1 MSSNMIR
8 RVSVAAVAIPTA
20 IAVVY
25 IGGWAL
31 SALLSVF
38 AALGTAEVYKLAERA
53 GVRPLKE
60 PGYVGAALIPVTV
73 FAATADGLG
82 LGYRYLLFA
91 IPVFMIAVMAHAVFS
106 RTPDEKPLTSVSIT
120 VFAVLYTSGL
130 LAFLILLRHPPA
142 PLSAWGATW
151 LVFLPLTVVWVCD
164 SMAMT
169 FGSMIG
175 GPKFAPTVS
184 PNKTWSGTIAGSLSG
199 GIVAPVYFF
208 IFLDRFSFDLSLPQL
223 IVFGLVVSS
232 VGQIGDLA
240 ESLFKR
246 EVGTKD
252 SGTFFPGHGGI
263 LDRFDSLYWAIPMA
277 ALLLRVYG
285 VI

>member
-20 IAVVY
+20 IVVVY
-25 IGGWAL
+25 TGGWAL
-31 SALLSVF
+31 AGLLSVF
-38 AALGTAEVYKLAERA
+38 AGLGAAEVFKLAERA
-53 GVRPLKE
+53 GIRPLKE
-60 PGYVGAALIPVTV
+60 LGYVGAAAIPVTV
-73 FAATADGLG
+73 FAASADGLG
-82 LGYRYLLFA
+82 LDYQYILFA
-91 IPVFMIAVMAHAVFS
+91 APVFVIAVMAHAVFKRS
-106 RTPDEKPLTSVSIT
+106 PEEKPLAAVSIT
-120 VFAVLYTSGL
+120 VFAVIYTSGL
-130 LAFLILLRHPPA
+130 LAFLILLRHPPV
-142 PLSAWGATW
+142 PLTAWGATW

-175 GPKFAPTVS
+175 GPKFAPVVS
-184 PNKTWSGTIAGSLSG
+184 PNKTWSGTIAGSVSG
-199 GIVAPVYFF
+199 GVVAPIYFW
-208 IFLDRFSFDLSLPQL
+208 IFLNRFPFDLSLPQL
-223 IVFGLVVSS
+223 IVFGVVVSS
-232 VGQIGDLA
+232 VGQVGDLA

-263 LDRFDSLYWAIPMA
+263 LDRFDSLYWAIPTA
-277 ALLLRVYG
+277 ALLLRIYG